1 MLEWLNMIMDLLNT
15 YLYSYILVIALLGTG
30 LIFTIKTGF
39 IQFRWGDILS
49 AFGDGMGHSKNN
61 SESNINKISSF
72 QAFAITT
79 ASRVGTG
86 NLAGVAFAIL
96 VGGPGAVFW
105 MWMTALLGGAL
116 SFVESVL
123 AQIYKRHDDKGTH
136 YNGGPAFYISK
147 GLGSHKLAIFF
158 SIMLFIV
165 FGLGFNAVQ
174 VNTIA
179 DIFHTG
185 LNIPV
190 FNSGIGLTLLAAMFF
205 IGGLR
210 RIVVVISY
218 IVPFMAFFY
227 LGLCLIVIFLNLDKL
242 GNVMLMIFQGAFNPK
257 AFGVG
262 SLIGTIIIGVRR
274 GLFSNEAGMGS
285 APNAAAAAETSH
297 PVKQGL
303 VQAGGVFFDTI
314 IICSATA
321 FLILFSG
328 IDLASARMSG
338 ASGIALTLQ
347 IFTQY
352 FGNSGVFFLS
362 LCVFL
367 FAFSTVLGYFFYVVN
382 AITFITKNKYVLMLM
397 RFFVLIAIFWGA
409 TTASSLVWNITD
421 FLMGIMAL
429 INIYAMWRLFPIAL
443 KVLRDYSRQRDDN
456 KNPVFSKKSIP
467 ELEKLDCW
475 D

>member
-1 MLEWLNMIMDLLNT
+1 MLEWLNVVVDSLNT
-15 YLYSYILVIALLGTG
+15 YLYSYVLVIALLGSG
-30 LIFTIKTGF
+30 LLFTIMTGF
-39 IQFRWGDILS
+39 IQFRWTDILS
-49 AFGDGMGHSKNN
+49 AFGDGMTSTETTSTHTIK
-61 SESNINKISSF
+61 KISSF
-72 QAFAITT
+72 QAFAVTT

-86 NLAGVAFAIL
+86 NLAGVAFAVL

-123 AQIYKRHDDKGTH
+123 AQTYKKHDDKGTH
-136 YNGGPAFYISK
+136 YNGGPAFYIAQ
-147 GLGSHKLAIFF
+147 GLGSKWLAVFF
-158 SIMLFIV
+158 SVMLFLV

-174 VNTIA
+174 INTIA
-179 DIFHTG
+179 DVLNTG
-185 LNIPV
+185 
-190 FNSGIGLTLLAAMFF
+190 FNVPLLTSGIALTLLATVFVF
-205 IGGLR
+205 GGLH
-210 RIVVVISY
+210 RIATVVSY
-218 IVPFMAFFY
+218 MVPFMAFLY
-227 LGLCLIVIFLNLDKL
+227 LALCLIVIFLNFDKI
-242 GNVMLMIFQGAFNPK
+242 GSVFAMIFEGAFNPR

-262 SLIGTIIIGVRR
+262 SIMGTIIIGVRR

-285 APNAAAAAETSH
+285 APNAAAAAETAH

-303 VQAGGVFFDTI
+303 VQAGGVFFDTL

-328 IDLASARMSG
+328 VDLLAARDSG
-338 ASGIALTLQ
+338 MSGIALTLQ

-352 FGNSGVFFLS
+352 FGTYGVFFLS

-382 AITFITKNKYVLMLM
+382 AITFITKNKYVLTVM
-397 RFFVLIAIFWGA
+397 RVFVLIAIFLGSI
-409 TTASSLVWNITD
+409 TASSLVWNITD

-429 INIYAMWRLFPIAL
+429 INIYAMWRLFPVASAVL
-443 KVLRDYSRQRDDN
+443 KDYARQKAEN
-456 KNPVFSKKSIP
+456 KNPKFSKKSIP
-467 ELEKLDCW
+467 GLEKLECW